1 MGYTRR
7 SYRLCGTDYL
17 LSATC
22 HKQGVTVNIT
32 MNTVYTIRSDWDTQ
46 GERYTVLK
54 NNRVV
59 IITRSRRIVREW
71 FPLMW
76 MDTRSIPDTVLL

>member
-1 MGYTRR
+1 MRAARDEYSNYAQRDFYWAGIAINREV
-7 SYRLCGTDYL
+7 
-17 LSATC
+17 AT
-22 HKQGVTVNIT
+22 IT
-32 MNTVYTIRSDWDTQ
+32 MDTVYTIRSDWDTE

-71 FPLMW
+71 FPHMW

>member
-1 MGYTRR
+1 
-7 SYRLCGTDYL
+7 
-17 LSATC
+17 
-22 HKQGVTVNIT
+22 

-46 GERYTVLK
+46 GERFTVLK

-59 IITRSRRIVREW
+59 IITRSTRIVREW
-71 FPLMW
+71 FPQMW

>member
-1 MGYTRR
+1 
-7 SYRLCGTDYL
+7 
-17 LSATC
+17 
-22 HKQGVTVNIT
+22 

-46 GERYTVLK
+46 GERFTVLM

-59 IITRSRRIVREW
+59 IITRSVRIVRAW

-76 MDTRSIPDTVLL
+76 MDTSTIPDVVLV

>member
-1 MGYTRR
+1 M
-7 SYRLCGTDYL
+7 D
-17 LSATC
+17 
-22 HKQGVTVNIT
+22 
-32 MNTVYTIRSDWDTQ
+32 TVYTIRSDWDTQ

-71 FPLMW
+71 FPHMW
-76 MDTRSIPDTVLL
+76 MDTRSIPDVVLV

>member
-1 MGYTRR
+1 
-7 SYRLCGTDYL
+7 
-17 LSATC
+17 
-22 HKQGVTVNIT
+22 

-46 GERYTVLK
+46 GERFTVLL

-59 IITRSRRIVREW
+59 IITRSTRIVREW

-76 MDTRSIPDTVLL
+76 MNTDAIPDTVLL

>member
-1 MGYTRR
+1 
-7 SYRLCGTDYL
+7 
-17 LSATC
+17 
-22 HKQGVTVNIT
+22 
-32 MNTVYTIRSDWDTQ
+32 MNTVYTIRSDWDPE
-46 GERYTVLK
+46 GERFTVLY

-76 MDTRSIPDTVLL
+76 MNTDAIPDIVLV

>member
-1 MGYTRR
+1 M
-7 SYRLCGTDYL
+7 D
-17 LSATC
+17 
-22 HKQGVTVNIT
+22 
-32 MNTVYTIRSDWDTQ
+32 TVYTIRSDWDAE

-76 MDTRSIPDTVLL
+76 MNTDAIPDIVLV

>member
-1 MGYTRR
+1 M
-7 SYRLCGTDYL
+7 D
-17 LSATC
+17 
-22 HKQGVTVNIT
+22 
-32 MNTVYTIRSDWDTQ
+32 TVYTIRSDWDTE

-76 MDTRSIPDTVLL
+76 MDTGSIPDVVLV